1 MAGGLA
7 LAMLADPAGVAV
19 TPALLGGPVK
29 AGFHRLDL
37 AGVVLDVQ
45 GRGADTRVGVFLE
58 PPHVAAEALVERKP
72 GAAGADAVQGLDPDP
87 GIARP
92 ELGERGIRTG
102 YWKAAPS
109 APVSP

>member
-1 MAGGLA
+1 L
-7 LAMLADPAGVAV
+7 LTPAGVTV

-29 AGFHRLDL
+29 AGFDRLDL
-37 AGVVLDVQ
+37 AGVVLDMQ
-45 GRGADTRVGVFLE
+45 GRGADTRVGVLLE

-92 ELGERGIRTG
+92 ERGEHGIRTR
-102 YWKAAPS
+102 YRKAAPS
-109 APVSP
+109 RPFRHGRQ